1 MKASFTYGPLAWV
14 LVLTGFVPLGRRV
27 LRTQY
32 RKHSKSSILY
42 IVRKIMWFNVHIAQA
57 YLTILFVSYPINHE
71 DDLRLD
77 KKFTKILRK

>member
-1 MKASFTYGPLAWV
+1 
-14 LVLTGFVPLGRRV
+14 
-27 LRTQY
+27 
-32 RKHSKSSILY
+32 
-42 IVRKIMWFNVHIAQA
+42 MWFNVHIAQA